1 LLFAKYNVNCY
12 YISPFVG
19 KDLPVF
25 SEMAKVIGW
34 ASNTILLPVALMLG
48 SALIYYVFYIFRKK
62 KNKDQKAS

>member
-1 LLFAKYNVNCY
+1 
-12 YISPFVG
+12 
-19 KDLPVF
+19 
-25 SEMAKVIGW
+25 MAKVIGW